1 MRLEEDI
8 FFSYKLR
15 DDKNMKSLKEDN
27 FERTNSFFRSFQ
39 GYNHWL

>member
-15 DDKNMKSLKEDN
+15 DDKKMKSLKEDN
-27 FERTNSFFRSFQ
+27 FERTNSFFSFVS
-39 GYNHWL
+39 GI